1 MIFCVNER
9 GSGSVNLLTNCRE
22 GALIPAF
29 PLFYVQ
35 KFGITEKNRYLC
47 NNQRCCWEILITKT
61 MDSCKVNRKFMDS
74 YEVYQKLE
82 DMPKE
87 KYIKS
92 ITAAD
97 RIALELE
104 AMTLRNAVL
113 ELGKYPQKLVMS
125 QREGKRLKEDNE
137 RLRKAVAG
145 IYETFKKKALK
156 FIVES
161 NIVTKDLNLF
171 KEIFSSY
178 LK

>member
-1 MIFCVNER
+1 MNER

-47 NNQRCCWEILITKT
+47 INQRYCWEFLIIKT
-61 MDSCKVNRKFMDS
+61 MDSYKV
-74 YEVYQKLE
+74 YEKL
-82 DMPKE
+82 KE
-87 KYIKS
+87 ISEERYAES
-92 ITAAD
+92 LSAAD
-97 RIALELE
+97 RDALENE
-104 AMTLRNAVL
+104 AMTLRKAVL
-113 ELGKYPQKLVMS
+113 EIGEFVLKLYTA
-125 QREGKRLKEDNE
+125 QQQIKRLKEDNE
-137 RLRKAVAG
+137 RLRKAVSG
-145 IYETFKKKALK
+145 IYDAFKKKALK